1 VTALVRRQQI
11 RIDPLVE
18 VFTARAEAR
27 ALLWQAGEFDL
38 HEAVD
43 KLQHDAE
50 RDGLVAAIGQDEV
63 QRIMADA
70 FAAVRLAD
78 DMVPKP
84 IPVSEPADDQVAASS
99 TVEAVV
105 YALRTNGSAALQDE
119 CNQARLRQLSDRQIK
134 DVLVRLSSQQTKYPS
149 ITDSLLE
156 LLTELLP

>member
-1 VTALVRRQQI
+1 MSAPVRRQQI
-11 RIDPLVE
+11 RIDPLE

-43 KLQHDAE
+43 KLQQDAE

-84 IPVSEPADDQVAASS
+84 IPVSEPADDQAAASS

-105 YALRTNGSAALQDE
+105 YALRTHGSAALQDE
-119 CNQARLRQLSDRQIK
+119 RNQARLRELSDRQIK
-134 DVLVRLSSQQTKYPS
+134 EVLVRLSSLQTKCPS
-149 ITDSLLE
+149 ITDFLLE

>member
-1 VTALVRRQQI
+1 MTALVRRQQI

-27 ALLWQAGEFDL
+27 ALLWQAGEFDF

-50 RDGLVAAIGQDEV
+50 RDDLVAAIGQDEV

-78 DMVPKP
+78 DMVPK
-84 IPVSEPADDQVAASS
+84 
-99 TVEAVV
+99 
-105 YALRTNGSAALQDE
+105 QDE
-119 CNQARLRQLSDRQIK
+119 RNQARLRELSDRQIK
-134 DVLVRLSSQQTKYPS
+134 EVLVRLSSLQTKCPS